1 MLQFYVRVGNAT
13 IDVFSDVIGF
23 ILIVIGILP
32 LAPRN
37 VLFKKARLAAIL
49 GTAAAVIG
57 QALLFKDWGDSA
69 SQMRTMAAG
78 LSTIFTIYFTYY
90 FTEAIIL
97 EAKFQEKSAT
107 TRSFR
112 IVWLLLGALVFIHYI
127 AFMSN
132 ISLASILVGAGS
144 GICAIYYCS
153 TMLTACK
160 QLYMEGLPTK
170 HMDIS
175 AEKASKK

>member
-1 MLQFYVRVGNAT
+1 MNKKNISLILIGILLLVLQFYVRVGNAT

-97 EAKFQEKSAT
+97 EAKFQENLPQHVLSESYGCCWVHWYLFIISHLCPIFPLPRFLSVQVPAFVPFT
-107 TRSFR
+107 T
-112 IVWLLLGALVFIHYI
+112 VQP
-127 AFMSN
+127 
-132 ISLASILVGAGS
+132 
-144 GICAIYYCS
+144 C
-153 TMLTACK
+153 
-160 QLYMEGLPTK
+160 
-170 HMDIS
+170 
-175 AEKASKK
+175 

>member
-1 MLQFYVRVGNAT
+1 MNKKNISLILIGILLLVLQFYVRVGNAT

-78 LSTIFTIYFTYY
+78 LSTIFTIVIFSWSKFIFTLPSISS
-90 FTEAIIL
+90 IIS
-97 EAKFQEKSAT
+97 KSSSY
-107 TRSFR
+107 RFSVIF
-112 IVWLLLGALVFIHYI
+112 
-127 AFMSN
+127 AFLFFK
-132 ISLASILVGAGS
+132 I
-144 GICAIYYCS
+144 
-153 TMLTACK
+153 
-160 QLYMEGLPTK
+160 
-170 HMDIS
+170 IS
-175 AEKASKK
+175 AETLFPYVSLNFCFSPSKII

>member
-1 MLQFYVRVGNAT
+1 MNKKNISLILIGILLLVLQFYVRVGNAT

-112 IVWLLLGALVFIHYI
+112 IVWLLLCIGIY
-127 AFMSN
+127 
-132 ISLASILVGAGS
+132 SLYR
-144 GICAIYYCS
+144 IYVQYFPCLDS
-153 TMLTACK
+153 CRCRFRHLCHLLLFNHADC
-160 QLYMEGLPTK
+160 L
-170 HMDIS
+170 
-175 AEKASKK
+175 

>member
-1 MLQFYVRVGNAT
+1 MCYL
-13 IDVFSDVIGF
+13 
-23 ILIVIGILP
+23 
-32 LAPRN
+32 
-37 VLFKKARLAAIL
+37 KARLAAIL

-97 EAKFQEKSAT
+97 EAKFQEKSAA

-112 IVWLLLGALVFIHYI
+112 IVWLLLGHWYLFIISHLCPI
-127 AFMSN
+127 FPLPRFLSVQVPAF
-132 ISLASILVGAGS
+132 VPFTTVQP
-144 GICAIYYCS
+144 C
-153 TMLTACK
+153 
-160 QLYMEGLPTK
+160 
-170 HMDIS
+170 
-175 AEKASKK
+175 

>member
-1 MLQFYVRVGNAT
+1 MNKKNISLILIGILLLVLQFYVRVGNAT

-90 FTEAIIL
+90 FTEALIMESNI
-97 EAKFQEKSAT
+97 QEKSAV
-107 TRSFR
+107 TRNYQMT
-112 IVWLLLGALVFIHYI
+112 WLILSAAVFAH
-127 AFMSN
+127 FMIFGST
-132 ISLASILVGAGS
+132 ISLYSILVEALV
-144 GICAIYYCS
+144 GICALYYCFTVYS
-153 TMLTACK
+153 SSK
-160 QLYMEGLPTK
+160 QLYE
-170 HMDIS
+170 D
-175 AEKASKK
+175 

>member
-1 MLQFYVRVGNAT
+1 MNKKNISLILIGILLLVLQFYVRVGNAT

-90 FTEAIIL
+90 FRSKISGKICRNTF
-97 EAKFQEKSAT
+97 FQNRMAVAGGIGIYSLY
-107 TRSFR
+107 RIYVQYFPCLDSCRCRFR
-112 IVWLLLGALVFIHYI
+112 HLCHLLLFNHADCL
-127 AFMSN
+127 
-132 ISLASILVGAGS
+132 
-144 GICAIYYCS
+144 
-153 TMLTACK
+153 
-160 QLYMEGLPTK
+160 
-170 HMDIS
+170 
-175 AEKASKK
+175 

>member
-1 MLQFYVRVGNAT
+1 MNKKNISLILIGILLLVLQFYVRVGNAT

-69 SQMRTMAAG
+69 SQMRTNG
-78 LSTIFTIYFTYY
+78 CRSFYY
-90 FTEAIIL
+90 FYNLLYLLFYGSHHIRSKISGKICRNTF
-97 EAKFQEKSAT
+97 FQNRMAVAGCIGIYSLY
-107 TRSFR
+107 RIYVQYFPCLDSCRCRFR
-112 IVWLLLGALVFIHYI
+112 HLCHLLLFNHADCL
-127 AFMSN
+127 
-132 ISLASILVGAGS
+132 
-144 GICAIYYCS
+144 
-153 TMLTACK
+153 
-160 QLYMEGLPTK
+160 
-170 HMDIS
+170 
-175 AEKASKK
+175 

>member
-1 MLQFYVRVGNAT
+1 MNKKNISLILIGILLLVLQFYVRVGNAT

-57 QALLFKDWGDSA
+57 QALLFKDWGDNA

-90 FTEAIIL
+90 FTEAICRNTF
-97 EAKFQEKSAT
+97 FQNRMAVAGCIGIYSLY
-107 TRSFR
+107 RIYVQYFPCLDSCRCRFR
-112 IVWLLLGALVFIHYI
+112 HLCHLLLFNHADCL
-127 AFMSN
+127 
-132 ISLASILVGAGS
+132 
-144 GICAIYYCS
+144 
-153 TMLTACK
+153 
-160 QLYMEGLPTK
+160 
-170 HMDIS
+170 
-175 AEKASKK
+175 